1 MSFDLD
7 AFEERA
13 AIIEYDGGLTRFRA
27 ETLAAQA
34 QGVARHDAI
43 RIRNSQAA
51 RDLGS
56 QAKRDGSNDLPGVQ
70 PAPEEKARRVSLGF
84 VPAGWCGL
92 ALSSLF
98 LVNGWAV

>member
-34 QGVARHDAI
+34 QGEARHDAI
-43 RIRNSQAA
+43 RSLRRAQED
-51 RDLGS
+51 RLGQKS
-56 QAKRDGSNDLPGVQ
+56 GGAEY
-70 PAPEEKARRVSLGF
+70 A
-84 VPAGWCGL
+84 
-92 ALSSLF
+92 
-98 LVNGWAV
+98 

>member
-1 MSFDLD
+1 MNFDLD

-43 RIRNSQAA
+43 RIRNSQTA
-51 RDLGS
+51 RDIGS
-56 QAKRDGSNDLPGVQ
+56 QAARKPAGDMPRVQ
-70 PAPEEKARRVSLGF
+70 PAPAQEKRSVSERD
-84 VPAGWCGL
+84 VQAGRGAMALL
-92 ALSSLF
+92 AL
-98 LVNGWAV
+98 